1 LSLIKLFHTFKSPY
15 RSKYLKIIYTTSSLA
30 QLHYKLIMAV
40 NRINKFFMS
49 KSNKELIA
57 TRISRRIKILQDN
70 SKYIA
75 DSCSSIAQ
83 IFAESIN
90 SGNKLMFCGNGGS
103 AAESQHMAAEYC
115 ATLDHHKPRK
125 GMPAIALTTDTS
137 LITAWANDY
146 GFEGVFQRQVET
158 LGNSGDILIAYSTSG
173 NSKNICMAAKAAKSK
188 GMKVIAFAGNHKN
201 MVIESLADIVFKSPA
216 IQTPLIQE
224 IHTIAG
230 HEICSNV
237 ERIVFN
243 FQ

>member
-1 LSLIKLFHTFKSPY
+1 MSESNRELIL
-15 RSKYLKIIYTTSSLA
+15 
-30 QLHYKLIMAV
+30 
-40 NRINKFFMS
+40 NRIS
-49 KSNKELIA
+49 HR
-57 TRISRRIKILQDN
+57 TKILQDN
-70 SKYIA
+70 ADYIA
-75 DSCSSIAQ
+75 DTCSSIAE
-83 IFAESIN
+83 ILAISIK

-115 ATLDHHKPRK
+115 ATLDHHKPRE

-137 LITAWANDY
+137 LITAWANDF

-158 LGNSGDILIAYSTSG
+158 LGNVGDILIAYSTSG
-173 NSKNICMAAKAAKSK
+173 NSKNICMAAEAAKSK

-201 MVIESLADIVFKSPA
+201 MAIDPLSDITFKSPA

-237 ERIVFN
+237 ERILFN

>member
-1 LSLIKLFHTFKSPY
+1 MSESNRELIL
-15 RSKYLKIIYTTSSLA
+15 
-30 QLHYKLIMAV
+30 
-40 NRINKFFMS
+40 NRIS
-49 KSNKELIA
+49 HR
-57 TRISRRIKILQDN
+57 TKILQDN
-70 SKYIA
+70 AYYIA
-75 DSCSSIAQ
+75 DTCSSIAE
-83 IFAESIN
+83 ILAISIK

-115 ATLDHHKPRK
+115 ATLDHHKPRE

-137 LITAWANDY
+137 LITAWANDF

-158 LGNSGDILIAYSTSG
+158 LGNVGDILIAYSTSG
-173 NSKNICMAAKAAKSK
+173 NSKNICMAAEAAKSK

-201 MVIESLADIVFKSPA
+201 MAIDPLSDITFKSPA

-237 ERIVFN
+237 ERILFN

>member
-1 LSLIKLFHTFKSPY
+1 MSESNRELIL
-15 RSKYLKIIYTTSSLA
+15 
-30 QLHYKLIMAV
+30 
-40 NRINKFFMS
+40 NRIS
-49 KSNKELIA
+49 HR
-57 TRISRRIKILQDN
+57 TKILQDN
-70 SKYIA
+70 AYYIA
-75 DSCSSIAQ
+75 DTCSSIAE
-83 IFAESIN
+83 ILAISIK

-115 ATLDHHKPRK
+115 ATLDHHKPRE

-137 LITAWANDY
+137 LITAWANDF

-158 LGNSGDILIAYSTSG
+158 LGNVGDILIAYSTSG
-173 NSKNICMAAKAAKSK
+173 NSKNICMAAEAAKSK
-188 GMKVIAFAGNHKN
+188 CMKVIAFAGNHKN
-201 MVIESLADIVFKSPA
+201 MAIDPLSDITFKSPA

-237 ERIVFN
+237 ERILFN

>member
-1 LSLIKLFHTFKSPY
+1 MSESNRELIL
-15 RSKYLKIIYTTSSLA
+15 
-30 QLHYKLIMAV
+30 
-40 NRINKFFMS
+40 NRIS
-49 KSNKELIA
+49 HR
-57 TRISRRIKILQDN
+57 TKILQDN
-70 SKYIA
+70 ADYIA
-75 DSCSSIAQ
+75 DTCSSIAE
-83 IFAESIN
+83 IVAISIK

-115 ATLDHHKPRK
+115 ATLDHHKPRE

-137 LITAWANDY
+137 LITAWANDF

-158 LGNSGDILIAYSTSG
+158 LGNVGDILIAYSTSG

-201 MVIESLADIVFKSPA
+201 MAIDPLSDITFKSPA

-237 ERIVFN
+237 ERILFN

>member
-1 LSLIKLFHTFKSPY
+1 
-15 RSKYLKIIYTTSSLA
+15 
-30 QLHYKLIMAV
+30 
-40 NRINKFFMS
+40 
-49 KSNKELIA
+49 
-57 TRISRRIKILQDN
+57 
-70 SKYIA
+70 
-75 DSCSSIAQ
+75 
-83 IFAESIN
+83 
-90 SGNKLMFCGNGGS
+90 
-103 AAESQHMAAEYC
+103 
-115 ATLDHHKPRK
+115 
-125 GMPAIALTTDTS
+125 MPAIALTTDTS
-137 LITAWANDY
+137 LITAWANDF

-201 MVIESLADIVFKSPA
+201 MAIDPLADIVFKSPA

>member
-1 LSLIKLFHTFKSPY
+1 MDKQSIIKNNFNNSITLKQQLF
-15 RSKYLKIIYTTSSLA
+15 
-30 QLHYKLIMAV
+30 
-40 NRINKFFMS
+40 
-49 KSNKELIA
+49 E
-57 TRISRRIKILQDN
+57 D
-70 SKYIA
+70 
-75 DSCSSIAQ
+75 
-83 IFAESIN
+83 ESIVLLIEKISN
-90 SGNKLMFCGNGGS
+90 LIVDCYNNDGKVLFCGNGGS

-115 ATLDHHKPRK
+115 ATLDHHRPRE

-137 LITAWANDY
+137 LITAWANDF

-201 MVIESLADIVFKSPA
+201 MAIDPLADIVFKSPA

>member
-1 LSLIKLFHTFKSPY
+1 MSESNRELIL
-15 RSKYLKIIYTTSSLA
+15 
-30 QLHYKLIMAV
+30 
-40 NRINKFFMS
+40 NRIS
-49 KSNKELIA
+49 HR
-57 TRISRRIKILQDN
+57 TKILQDN
-70 SKYIA
+70 ADYIA
-75 DSCSSIAQ
+75 DTCSSIAE
-83 IFAESIN
+83 ILAISIK

-115 ATLDHHKPRK
+115 ATLDHHKPRE

-137 LITAWANDY
+137 LITAWANDF

-158 LGNSGDILIAYSTSG
+158 LGNVGDILIAYSTSG

-201 MVIESLADIVFKSPA
+201 MAIDPLSDITFKSPA

-237 ERIVFN
+237 ERILFN

>member
-1 LSLIKLFHTFKSPY
+1 MTKSNQKLIKS
-15 RSKYLKIIYTTSSLA
+15 
-30 QLHYKLIMAV
+30 
-40 NRINKFFMS
+40 
-49 KSNKELIA
+49 
-57 TRISRRIKILQDN
+57 RISHRSKILQDN
-70 SKYIA
+70 AEYISDA
-75 DSCSSIAQ
+75 CSSIAEVL
-83 IFAESIN
+83 ATSIN
-90 SGNKLMFCGNGGS
+90 CGNKLMFCGNGGS

-115 ATLDHHKPRK
+115 ATLDHKRPRK
-125 GMPAIALTTDTS
+125 GMPAISLATDTS
-137 LITAWANDY
+137 LITAWSNDF
-146 GFEGVFQRQVET
+146 GFEGIFERQIET
-158 LGNSGDILIAYSTSG
+158 LGNAGDILIAYSTSG

-201 MVIESLADIVFKSPA
+201 MAIDPLADIVFKSPA

>member
-1 LSLIKLFHTFKSPY
+1 
-15 RSKYLKIIYTTSSLA
+15 
-30 QLHYKLIMAV
+30 
-40 NRINKFFMS
+40 MS
-49 KSNKELIA
+49 KSNRKLILN
-57 TRISRRIKILQDN
+57 RISHRTKILQDN
-70 SKYIA
+70 ADYIA
-75 DSCSSIAQ
+75 DTCSSIAE
-83 IFAESIN
+83 ILAISIK

-115 ATLDHHKPRK
+115 ATLDHHKPRE

-137 LITAWANDY
+137 LITAWANDF

-158 LGNSGDILIAYSTSG
+158 LGNIGDILIAYSTSG
-173 NSKNICMAAKAAKSK
+173 NSKNICMAAEAAKSK
-188 GMKVIAFAGNHKN
+188 GIKVIAFAGNHKN
-201 MVIESLADIVFKSPA
+201 MAIDPLADITFKSPA

-237 ERIVFN
+237 ERILFN